1 MNADRYTSD
10 RPILKALAILN
21 VYRLNLYQTLIF
33 MFKLK
38 HKMILELF
46 QSHLSVIYHRY
57 LTRYSSNSFK
67 ISKTSLHETD
77 FSIYCRGL
85 ESGIIYS
92 AKVWK
97 NRTKLNSFKNSI
109 KPTFLNRQ
117 RDSILLASSKNLIS
131 HSHIFNQFNSMYSY
145 IALKFI
151 IFFNLLL

>member
-1 MNADRYTSD
+1 MNTDRYTSD

-77 FSIYCRGL
+77 FSMQGTRIWNNLLRKG
-85 ESGIIYS
+85 
-92 AKVWK
+92 VK